1 MMLDLGRNYAQLPT
15 SLLGGP
21 ETGIA
26 YGRMLQAAHVDG
38 MMLRYDFGVP
48 HEYAMEA
55 LEIFAKE
62 VIPELRAT
70 EGEQLAW
77 RKEQLAGIPYPV
89 VTTV

>member
-1 MMLDLGRNYAQLPT
+1 
-15 SLLGGP
+15 
-21 ETGIA
+21 
-26 YGRMLQAAHVDG
+26 MLQAAHVDG

-70 EGEQLAW
+70 
-77 RKEQLAGIPYPV
+77 
-89 VTTV
+89 TV